1 MRGFLE
7 ETLFFLFLLNLHQ
20 KTELLKST
28 FLVLL
33 YLIPFAFIQV
43 LFSVLYV
50 KVFIP
55 SSSLL
60 FLSALSTIQ
69 NDMTNIFH
77 MLLFHPLPREESRLQ
92 CCVFVRL
99 LLLVLFFF
107 LNYIHVAVSLLEQGG
122 SKENPLYLE
131 QKEVKVLSYLLN
143 TSHVNLAQDSNIPL
157 LALCFLNL
165 GIFLWA
171 FTRHAKGYCGKAKTK
186 EPVLPL
192 AQNVVRSAVILI
204 CVCDL
209 LPAPV
214 RLLYGT
220 NLAHSVASLHK

>member
-1 MRGFLE
+1 MSEATPAVSQPECLVKSLSQHIMETNLGFE
-7 ETLFFLFLLNLHQ
+7 RIFRRDSFFFFFLLNLHQ
-20 KTELLKST
+20 KPELLKST

-60 FLSALSTIQ
+60 FLNASSTIQ

-107 LNYIHVAVSLLEQGG
+107 KSIYMLL
-122 SKENPLYLE
+122 
-131 QKEVKVLSYLLN
+131 
-143 TSHVNLAQDSNIPL
+143 
-157 LALCFLNL
+157 
-165 GIFLWA
+165 
-171 FTRHAKGYCGKAKTK
+171 
-186 EPVLPL
+186 
-192 AQNVVRSAVILI
+192 
-204 CVCDL
+204 
-209 LPAPV
+209 
-214 RLLYGT
+214 
-220 NLAHSVASLHK
+220 